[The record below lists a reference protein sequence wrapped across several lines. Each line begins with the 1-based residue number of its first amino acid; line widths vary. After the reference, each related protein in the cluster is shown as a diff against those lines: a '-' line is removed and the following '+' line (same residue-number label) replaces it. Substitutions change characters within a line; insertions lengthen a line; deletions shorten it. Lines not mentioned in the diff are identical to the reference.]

1 MAGEK
6 TPVAAAASA
15 AANASPATVE
25 AAKPYL
31 TWVLIGLAVLL
42 AVALVVGL
50 VWWWRKRRRA
60 APQVEPRRKLDANAL
75 VRIRKQFLSALPWR
89 YRVAVMDF
97 PTVVVFGPAGA
108 GKTTLIDL
116 EVDWRRQERQFMPS
130 FTSDPLLQI
139 FLGPDKIV
147 QEVSA
152 SLLEDDTQEARRALR
167 RLWEASFRRQKGR
180 VAIALDARWL
190 AETPPDEVRRVI
202 QLIRGKINLL
212 SEVCKG
218 AVETRLCLTHMD
230 AMVGFPDFAKLLRDH
245 GIPLHWDV
253 PPPGEE
259 SKLAAGLQPMEQYF
273 ALGLVSLSVEA
284 FSRLEEFYARG
295 GESFAALSR
304 FVTGLWEGGTLS
316 YRPELSRVYLSSP
329 MPEARSTGVF
339 AIAPEKRNIELRAR
353 YRGKHLSRCALL
365 LAVGCLPVLGAY
377 GNFYKKLEEAQRHMA
392 DFDAT
397 VQRLGQQH
405 LTASGEVVVDKGQGA
420 MQSMDTLLAAAR
432 YFPLLSHSF
441 LDEQEVLRNQLANTV
456 RLSYLKPLLESCQE
470 QCQRCGTLIPGCAPA
485 ELAGNRS
492 RWAPTHADER
502 CERETLCR
510 PEQMLHLMA
519 VTRASRGDDMGRFVL
534 SGLNVAYRKRWN
546 WASDTLSFIGTNASE
561 KESNWMQATK
571 LREEVVG
578 DYIISSDQAWRAG
591 TQSQGQLPWMRW
603 PYEWLTEESYLGP
616 WRDHLQRLQ
625 LLLGASELVLEQC
638 RVLAIERQRFQITL
652 AQSVAYTSA
661 RKMLALLDAS
671 GSPESQATLKGV
683 ESTLDSID
691 WHREHEPMLA
701 AVLRM
706 EEEIDAGLKAAAE
719 MSTAELLTRTGGLF
733 VPTNG
738 DSRLEVRVLQQSFE
752 FRPKELSRVLLDKL
766 LRQMEQGQRP
776 FQRQTVRLPP
786 GAVASGSEMGMG
798 MAMED
803 AMDMGR
809 VDALP
814 SRQGSEWLT
823 FETDI
828 RPLVDE
834 FTIRMNDS
842 KLSRAEAAQRQGYVL
857 KKVSNFGQR
866 YRQDLLVK
874 YRDYRFTALTTSL
887 ASELSAV
894 TQPTSE
900 LVSMLRE
907 VATGAGIGPMEGPY
921 YEPLRQEL
929 SAFRPI
935 VQLMTPDKDGQTAQ
949 LAAYLLLVSQLHT
962 EVSGFNAAPVLGER
976 AVIPASLRTGGEEA
990 PATSEE
996 GGRQLTDLL
1005 SPLGRVGLSMLLDE
1019 EGSYLRRVDAWL
1031 DKQGILGE
1039 LRRPFREP
1047 FLMTREL
1054 GRAELERVLEEQ
1066 WEWRYRT
1073 LLTPLL
1079 RRYPFAVEASQEL
1092 DPTELEVLKRKDG
1105 AFWQFVNQVL
1115 SPVVEERG
1123 TEWMLRRSLRQQ
1135 LSVPPRMLAM
1145 LGRLSRL
1152 AKLLWN
1158 DEGKPQPLLLQVRPL
1173 PLPPSGENGFVTM
1186 SFLKCGAAAAFG
1198 FNQTPA
1204 WQDFAVAWWEPRSA
1218 SVGVELRVPGREAK
1232 RYRSTE
1238 LSRSSWN
1245 CFRILDAAT
1254 FDAEHNAIWP
1264 LPGPD
1269 GSEHSEIR
1277 LRFGMRGGPWTLF
1290 QEVTR

>member
-6 TPVAAAASA
+6 NPVAAAASA
-15 AANASPATVE
+15 ATTTAD
-25 AAKPYL
+25 AARPYL
-31 TWVLIGLAVLL
+31 TWILIGLGVLL
-42 AVALVVGL
+42 ALALVVGL
-50 VWWWRKRRRA
+50 VWWWRKRRRV
-60 APQVEPRRKLDANAL
+60 APKVETRKRLDTGAL
-75 VRIRKQFLSALPWR
+75 VRIRKQFLNALPLR
-89 YRVAVMDF
+89 YRVAVLDF
-97 PTVVVFGPAGA
+97 PTVVVLGPAGA

-130 FTSDPLLQI
+130 HTSDPLLQM
-139 FLGPDKIV
+139 FLGPDKV
-147 QEVSA
+147 VHEVSA
-152 SLLEDDTQEARRALR
+152 SLLEDDSQEARRALS
-167 RLWEASFRRQKGR
+167 RLWKSSFRRQKGR
-180 VAIALDARWL
+180 VVVALDARWL

-202 QLIRGKINLL
+202 QLVRGKINLL
-212 SEVCKG
+212 SEASRG
-218 AVETRLCLTHMD
+218 SVETRLCLTHMD
-230 AMVGFPDFAKLLRDH
+230 SLVGFSDFAQLLRSH

-253 PPPGEE
+253 PPSGEE
-259 SKLAAGLQPMEQYF
+259 GRLAAGLQPLEQYF
-273 ALGLVSLSVEA
+273 ALGLVSLSVDA
-284 FSRLEEFYARG
+284 FGRLEEFYARG
-295 GESFAALSR
+295 GESFAALAR
-304 FVTGLWEGGTLS
+304 FVTGLVEGGTLS
-316 YRPELSRVYLSSP
+316 YRPELTRVYVSSP
-329 MPEARSTGVF
+329 AADARSAGVF
-339 AIAPEKRNIELRAR
+339 AIAAEKRNVELRAR
-353 YRGKHLSRCALL
+353 YRGKHLRRCAAL
-365 LAVGCLPVLGAY
+365 LALGVLPVVAAY
-377 GNFYKKLEEAQRHMA
+377 GNFYNRLAEAQRHME
-392 DFDAT
+392 DFEST

-420 MQSMDTLLAAAR
+420 MQAMDALLSAAR
-432 YFPLLSHSF
+432 YFPLLSNSF
-441 LDEQEVLRNQLANTV
+441 QDEQEVLRAQLSNTV

-470 QCQRCGTLIPGCAPA
+470 QCQRCGPLIPGCASTELVGSRSLWAASHA
-485 ELAGNRS
+485 E
-492 RWAPTHADER
+492 ER

-519 VTRASRGDDMGRFVL
+519 VARASRTDDMGRFIL
-534 SGLNVAYRKRWN
+534 SYLDGQYRKRWN
-546 WASDTLSFIGTNASE
+546 WAADALSLLGTRATE
-561 KESNWMQATK
+561 KGGDWMEATG

-578 DYIISSDQAWRAG
+578 DYIISSDQAWRTG
-591 TQSQGQLPWMRW
+591 LQTQGQVPWMRW
-603 PYEWLTEESYLGP
+603 PYEWLSEESYLGP
-616 WRDHLQRLQ
+616 WRDHLIKLQ
-625 LLLGASELVLEQC
+625 LVLSAREMDLERWRSLAS
-638 RVLAIERQRFQITL
+638 ERQRLKLTL
-652 AQSVAYTSA
+652 AQSMAYTSA
-661 RKMLALLDAS
+661 HKVLALLDAS
-671 GSPESQATLKGV
+671 GAPESQATLKGV
-683 ESTLDSID
+683 DNTLVALD
-691 WHREHEPMLA
+691 WLREHEPMLS

-706 EEEIDAGLKAAAE
+706 EDEIDAGLKAAAE

-733 VPTNG
+733 VPANG
-738 DSRLEVRVLQQSFE
+738 DARLEVRVMQQSFE
-752 FRPKELSRVLLDKL
+752 FRPKELSRSLLDKL
-766 LRQMEQGQRP
+766 LRQIEQGQRP
-776 FQRQTVRLPP
+776 FSRTSMGLPP
-786 GAVASGSEMGMG
+786 GAVASAAEAGLGLS
-798 MAMED
+798 MED
-803 AMDMGR
+803 ALDVGA

-814 SRQGSEWLT
+814 SRRGVEWLT

-828 RPLVDE
+828 KPLVDE
-834 FTIRMNDS
+834 FTLRMADS

-857 KKVSNFGQR
+857 KKVANFGQR

-874 YRDYRFTALTTSL
+874 YRDYRFTALTTTL
-887 ASELSAV
+887 ASELSSV

-900 LVSMLRE
+900 LVAMLRE

-929 SAFRPI
+929 SLFRPI

-962 EVSGFNAAPVLGER
+962 EVSGFSAPPAAGAAR
-976 AVIPASLRTGGEEA
+976 AIVPASLRSSAEET
-990 PATSEE
+990 PASNED

-1019 EGSYLRRVDAWL
+1019 EGSYLRRVDEWL

-1066 WEWRYRT
+1066 WEWRFRT

-1105 AFWQFVNQVL
+1105 AFWQFVAQVL

-1123 TEWMLRRSLRQQ
+1123 TEWMLRRPLRQQ
-1135 LSVPPRMLAM
+1135 LAVPPRMLVM
-1145 LGRLSRL
+1145 LGRLSKL
-1152 AKLLWN
+1152 AKLLWTE
-1158 DEGKPQPLLLQVRPL
+1158 EGKPQPLQLQVRPL

-1186 SFLKCGAAAAFG
+1186 SFLKCGEAAAFG

-1204 WQDFAVAWWEPRSA
+1204 WQDFALAWWEPRSA

-1254 FDAEHNAIWP
+1254 FDAEQNAIWP

-1269 GSEHSEIR
+1269 GSQHSEIR

>member
-6 TPVAAAASA
+6 QPVAAAASA
-15 AANASPATVE
+15 AATTVE

-31 TWVLIGLAVLL
+31 TYILIGLGVLL
-42 AVALVVGL
+42 TVALVVGL
-50 VWWWRKRRRA
+50 VWWWRKRRRN
-60 APQVEPRRKLDANAL
+60 APRPEPRKKLEARAL
-75 VRIRKQFLSALPWR
+75 TRIRERFLSALPVR
-89 YRVAVMDF
+89 YRLAVLDF
-97 PTVVVFGPAGA
+97 PTVVVLGPAGA

-130 FTSDPLLQI
+130 FTEDPLLQI
-139 FLGPDKIV
+139 FLGPDKV
-147 QEVSA
+147 VHEVSA
-152 SLLEDDTQEARRALR
+152 SLLEDDTQEARKALSA
-167 RLWEASFRRQKGR
+167 LWKSSFRRQRGR
-180 VAIALDARWL
+180 VVVALDARWL

-202 QLIRGKINLL
+202 QLMRGKINLL
-212 SEVCKG
+212 AEVTRNS
-218 AVETRLCLTHMD
+218 VETRVCLTHMD
-230 AMVGFPDFAKLLRDH
+230 AMVGFEDFSHLLRNH

-259 SKLAAGLQPMEQYF
+259 ARLATGLQPMEQYF
-273 ALGLVSLSVEA
+273 ALGLVSLSVDA
-284 FSRLEEFYARG
+284 FGRLEEFYARG
-295 GESFAALSR
+295 GETFAALAR
-304 FVTGLWEGGTLS
+304 FVTGLGEGGTLS
-316 YRPELSRVYLSSP
+316 FRPELSRVYLSSP
-329 MPEARSTGVF
+329 VPDARSEGVF
-339 AIAPEKRNIELRAR
+339 AIAQEKRNVELRAR
-353 YRGKHLSRCALL
+353 YRAKHLTRCAVL
-365 LAVGCLPVLGAY
+365 LAVGCLPVLAAY
-377 GNFYKKLEEAQRHMA
+377 GNFYSKLEAAQRHME
-392 DFDAT
+392 DFEAT

-405 LTASGEVVVDKGQGA
+405 LTASGEVVVEKGQGA
-420 MQSMDTLLAAAR
+420 MQAMDAMLLAAR
-432 YFPLLSHSF
+432 YFPPLSHSF
-441 LDEQEVLRNQLANTV
+441 TDELEVLRAQLSNTV
-456 RLSYLKPLLESCQE
+456 RLSYLKPLMESCQE

-485 ELAGNRS
+485 EMVGSRS
-492 RWAPTHADER
+492 LWAPSHPDER

-519 VTRASRGDDMGRFVL
+519 VARASRSDDMGRFIL
-534 SGLNVAYRKRWN
+534 SGLNGQYRKRWN
-546 WASDTLSFIGTNASE
+546 WAGETLGLVGTRASE
-561 KESNWMQATK
+561 KEANWMQATG

-578 DYIISSDQAWRAG
+578 DYIISSDNAWREGMQA
-591 TQSQGQLPWMRW
+591 QAQVPWMHW
-603 PYEWLTEESYLGP
+603 PYEWLTAESYLGP
-616 WRDHLQRLQ
+616 WRDHLLRLQMVLGARELNLEQWRTLVAERKRLQ
-625 LLLGASELVLEQC
+625 L
-638 RVLAIERQRFQITL
+638 TL
-652 AQSVAYTSA
+652 AQSVSYTSA
-661 RKMLALLDAS
+661 NKMLALLDAS
-671 GSPESQATLKGV
+671 GAPESQATLKGV
-683 ESTLDSID
+683 ESTLDALD
-691 WHREHEPMLA
+691 WHREHQPMLA

-706 EEEIDAGLKAAAE
+706 EEEIDAGLKASEE

-738 DSRLEVRVLQQSFE
+738 DARLEVRVLQQSFE
-752 FRPKELSRVLLDKL
+752 FRPKELSRTLLDKL
-766 LRQMEQGQRP
+766 LRQIEQGQRP
-776 FQRQTVRLPP
+776 FSRPSVGLPP
-786 GAVASGSEMGMG
+786 GAVASASEMGMG
-798 MAMED
+798 ISVDD
-803 AMDMGR
+803 AMDVGR
-809 VDALP
+809 VDAMP
-814 SRQGSEWLT
+814 SRQGVEWLT

-828 RPLVDE
+828 KPLVDE
-834 FTIRMNDS
+834 FTMRMTDS

-857 KKVSNFGQR
+857 KKVSNFAQR

-874 YRDYRFTALTTSL
+874 YRDYRFTATTTTL

-900 LVSMLRE
+900 LVAMLRE
-907 VATGAGIGPMEGPY
+907 VSTGAGIGPMEGPY

-935 VQLMTPDKDGQTAQ
+935 VQLMTPDKDGQTPT
-949 LAAYLLLVSQLHT
+949 LGAYLLLVSQLHT
-962 EVSGFNAAPVLGER
+962 EVSGFNAPPLQGDRMVVPAALR
-976 AVIPASLRTGGEEA
+976 AGVEDTSASTQ
-990 PATSEE
+990 E

-1005 SPLGRVGLSMLLDE
+1005 TPLGRLGLSMLLDE
-1019 EGSYLRRVDAWL
+1019 EGSYLRKVDAWL

-1066 WEWRYRT
+1066 WDWRFRT

-1079 RRYPFAVEASQEL
+1079 RRYPFTVEATQEL

-1115 SPVVEERG
+1115 SPVVEEHG
-1123 TEWMLRRSLRQQ
+1123 TEWMLRRPLRQQ
-1135 LSVPPRMLAM
+1135 LAVPPRMLSM
-1145 LGRLSRL
+1145 MGRLSKL
-1152 AKLLWN
+1152 AKLLWDDN
-1158 DEGKPQPLLLQVRPL
+1158 GKPQPLMLQVRPL

-1186 SFLKCGAAAAFG
+1186 SFLKCGEAAAFG

-1218 SVGVELRVPGREAK
+1218 SVGVELRVPGREGK

-1269 GSEHSEIR
+1269 GSQLSEIR

>member
-6 TPVAAAASA
+6 VAAAATASA
-15 AANASPATVE
+15 AANAATTATE
-25 AAKPYL
+25 AARPYL
-31 TWVLIGLAVLL
+31 TWILIGLGVLL
-42 AVALVVGL
+42 ALALVVGL
-50 VWWWRKRRRA
+50 VWWWRKRRPA
-60 APQVEPRRKLDANAL
+60 APAAEPRKKLEAKAL
-75 VRIRKQFLSALPWR
+75 LRIQEKFLRALPLR

-97 PTVVVFGPAGA
+97 PTVVVMGPAGA

-130 FTSDPLLQI
+130 YTSDPLLQI
-139 FLGPDKIV
+139 FLGPDKV
-147 QEVSA
+147 VHEVSA
-152 SLLEDDTQEARRALR
+152 SLLEDDTQEARSALR
-167 RLWEASFRRQKGR
+167 RLWRSSFRRQRGR
-180 VAIALDARWL
+180 VVIALDTRWL
-190 AETPPDEVRRVI
+190 AETPPDEVRRFI
-202 QLIRGKINLL
+202 QLVRGKINLL
-212 SEVCKG
+212 GEVSKG

-230 AMVGFPDFAKLLRDH
+230 SLVGFEDFAQLLRGH

-259 SKLAAGLQPMEQYF
+259 GKLASGLQPLEQYF

-284 FSRLEEFYARG
+284 FGRLEEFYARG
-295 GESFAALSR
+295 GDSFAALAR
-304 FVTGLWEGGTLS
+304 FVTGLWEGGALS

-329 MPEARSTGVF
+329 YAEARSVGVF
-339 AIAPEKRNIELRAR
+339 AIAAEKRNIELRSL
-353 YRGKHLSRCALL
+353 YLGKHLRRCAAL
-365 LAVGCLPVLGAY
+365 LALGCLPVLAAY
-377 GNFYKKLEEAQRHMA
+377 ANFHGRLEAAQRHMA
-392 DFDAT
+392 DFDST
-397 VQRLGQQH
+397 VQRLQQQH

-420 MQSMDTLLAAAR
+420 MQAMDALLAAKR
-432 YFPLLSHSF
+432 YWPPLNHSF
-441 LDEQEVLRNQLANTV
+441 LDEQEVLRAQLANTV
-456 RLSYLKPLLESCQE
+456 RLSYLKPLMERCQE
-470 QCQRCGTLIPGCAPA
+470 QCERCGPLIPGCSPS
-485 ELAGNRS
+485 ELGGSRS
-492 RWAPTHADER
+492 LFSPTQVDER

-519 VTRASRGDDMGRFVL
+519 VARSARGDDMGRFLL
-534 SGLNVAYRKRWN
+534 SSLDGQYRKRWN
-546 WASDTLSFIGTNASE
+546 WAADSLDLLGTRASG
-561 KESNWMQATK
+561 KDGDWMQATG

-591 TQSQGQLPWMRW
+591 MQTQGQVPWMRW
-603 PYEWLTEESYLGP
+603 PYQWLREESYLGP
-616 WRDHLQRLQ
+616 WRDHLMRLQ
-625 LLLGASELVLEQC
+625 LVLGARELNLEQW
-638 RVLAIERQRFQITL
+638 RALATERQRLQITL
-652 AQSVAYTSA
+652 AQSVSYTSA
-661 RKMLALLDAS
+661 HKLLALLDAS

-683 ESTLDSID
+683 ENTLDALD
-691 WHREHEPMLA
+691 WHRDHQAMLA

-706 EEEIDAGLKAAAE
+706 EEEIDAGLKAAEE

-733 VPTNG
+733 VPANA
-738 DSRLEVRVLQQSFE
+738 DARIEVRVLQQSFE

-766 LRQMEQGQRP
+766 LRQIEQGQNP
-776 FQRQTVRLPP
+776 FSRRLMGLPS
-786 GAVASGSEMGMG
+786 GAVAAAQENGLGISIG
-798 MAMED
+798 D
-803 AMDMGR
+803 AMDVGR
-809 VDALP
+809 VDAMP
-814 SRQGSEWLT
+814 SNHGSEWLN

-834 FTIRMNDS
+834 FTIRMTDS

-874 YRDYRFTALTTSL
+874 YRDYRFTALTTTL

-900 LVSMLRE
+900 LVAMLRE
-907 VATGAGIGPMEGPY
+907 VSTGAGIGPMEGPY

-929 SAFRPI
+929 SAFRPV
-935 VQLMTPDKDGQTAQ
+935 VQLMTPDKDGQTKELSAF
-949 LAAYLLLVSQLHT
+949 LLLVSQLHT
-962 EVSGFNAAPVLGER
+962 EVSGFNAPPMLSDRTV
-976 AVIPASLRTGGEEA
+976 VPAAMRTGGQEA
-990 PATSEE
+990 PATAEE
-996 GGRQLTDLL
+996 SGRQLVDLL

-1019 EGSYLRRVDAWL
+1019 EGSYLRKVDAWL

-1047 FLMTREL
+1047 FLVTREL

-1066 WEWRYRT
+1066 WEWRFRT
-1073 LLTPLL
+1073 LLTPLM

-1092 DPTELEVLKRKDG
+1092 DPTELDVLKRKDG

-1123 TEWMLRRSLRQQ
+1123 TEWMLRRPLRQQ
-1135 LSVPPRMLAM
+1135 LAVPPRMLAM
-1145 LGRLSRL
+1145 LSRLSKL
-1152 AKLLWN
+1152 ARLLWTE
-1158 DEGKPQPLLLQVRPL
+1158 EGKPQPLMLQVRPL
-1173 PLPPSGENGFVTM
+1173 PLPPSGDSGFVTM
-1186 SFLKCGAAAAFG
+1186 SFLKCGEAASFG

-1204 WQDFAVAWWEPRSA
+1204 WQDFALAWWEPRSA
-1218 SVGVELRVPGREAK
+1218 SVGVELRVPGREGK

-1254 FDAEHNAIWP
+1254 FDAEQNAIWP